1 LGGFPNKERYVKKY
15 LDLEY
20 LRKVDLPPGRE
31 AVHEGICRGEKI
43 PRETGPRLETIEQ
56 WHEVGQVV
64 PIQPH
69 TGDFM
74 IGFPNFLRTYV

>member
-1 LGGFPNKERYVKKY
+1 MKKY

-69 TGDFM
+69 TKGK
-74 IGFPNFLRTYV
+74 GNTERENRTRDRSRGYT